1 MLTVDLLSLDEYD
14 RLSGIAEN
22 SALESMQSSKYQM
35 VRRWSTPTVA
45 HYAIDK
51 KFEESDQRKW
61 FIKCNHCGYEQ
72 VMDFDKNIKLVHPDG
87 IDPIGRVVLPGTY
100 EYVCQKCD
108 KPLDRWYGGHWETTN
123 PGAGRSHGYKISQL
137 DAVWISASKIKEKEL
152 QAPSKSSFYNY
163 TIGEPYTDS
172 SNKFLETDVLDNM
185 NMDSR
190 PINRDDYSLVSAGID
205 YGEHIHSLVIL
216 GLRKDSRR
224 IDVIDI
230 KTFENATQVENLNKD
245 INAIMQE
252 LIKFDP
258 DVILP
263 DSGYSG
269 SNNLILLKEF
279 GAGKVY
285 QVKVRSAQ
293 SNGDINAHFNDND
306 NTVTIDKLMQNML
319 MMSNMRRGDINFW
332 RPLDQDERM
341 FISHWDNVII
351 RTDEEEDPNT
361 HEIKYVKRI
370 LRKGPDHLGQSSCYA
385 MVGMN
390 YLLNQEA
397 ELEQNKVLTT
407 TIEDNFQGEEQTD
420 LIKELDI

>member
-1 MLTVDLLSLDEYD
+1 
-14 RLSGIAEN
+14 
-22 SALESMQSSKYQM
+22 
-35 VRRWSTPTVA
+35 
-45 HYAIDK
+45 
-51 KFEESDQRKW
+51 
-61 FIKCNHCGYEQ
+61 
-72 VMDFDKNIKLVHPDG
+72 
-87 IDPIGRVVLPGTY
+87 
-100 EYVCQKCD
+100 
-108 KPLDRWYGGHWETTN
+108 
-123 PGAGRSHGYKISQL
+123 
-137 DAVWISASKIKEKEL
+137 
-152 QAPSKSSFYNY
+152 
-163 TIGEPYTDS
+163 
-172 SNKFLETDVLDNM
+172 
-185 NMDSR
+185 MDSR
-190 PINRDDYSLVSAGID
+190 PINRDDYSLVSAGLD

-230 KTFENATQVENLNKD
+230 KTFENATQVEDLNKD

-252 LIKFDP
+252 LIKFNP
-258 DVILP
+258 DIILP

-319 MMSNMRRGDINFW
+319 MMSNMRRGDIHFW
-332 RPLDQDERM
+332 RPLDQDEKM

-361 HEIKYVKRI
+361 HEIKYIKRI
-370 LRKGPDHLGQSSCYA
+370 LRKGPDHLGQASVYA

-390 YLLNQEA
+390 YLLNQKA

-407 TIEDNFQGEEQTD
+407 TIEDNFQNEEQTD
-420 LIKELDI
+420 ILQHLDF